1 MPLSCY
7 RRALRSTAP
16 CGHPDP
22 CPYRLGEGRRRRSR
36 ADQRLSGIDS
46 TWLTLLWSDVV
57 APRTATRRTQE
68 RRPVEFQFTTR
79 SQEAV
84 TAAAEKAV
92 ELGKPQISSMH
103 LLWELAGQADGL
115 GPAGRSDGAARAG
128 SAAVG
133 ADPADVVRRS
143 AEAIDGLPRA
153 SGGSSPTFVGTG
165 FDALEAARREA
176 DTAHRTYLST
186 EHLMIGIALGKDA

>member
-16 CGHPDP
+16 CGRPDP

-68 RRPVEFQFTTR
+68 RSPVEFQFTTR

-84 TAAAEKAV
+84 TAAAEQAAAP
-92 ELGKPQISSMH
+92 GNPPISSRR
-103 LLWELAGQADGL
+103 LPLATA
-115 GPAGRSDGAARAG
+115 GPAGRTARQ
-128 SAAVG
+128 
-133 ADPADVVRRS
+133 PA
-143 AEAIDGLPRA
+143 EQL
-153 SGGSSPTFVGTG
+153 
-165 FDALEAARREA
+165 DAP
-176 DTAHRTYLST
+176 
-186 EHLMIGIALGKDA
+186 ALGAGRPGGRHRPGRPRGGRGRSR